1 MKEKRKVPVRD
12 TIKLLWA
19 MDRKF
24 PVIVILQGGLN
35 ALLFYLPVILVAR
48 ILDLLVYRENSADP
62 VSIAVVGLVG
72 IWILKGVKALLEKE
86 MKTRSYQIAM
96 RFETL
101 VPVNTLNISF
111 SDLESDY
118 AKEMRARI
126 LADRSWGS
134 GFFGVA
140 DKFCNLCNSGFEL
153 LGSVIMLIP
162 LAMQVSGSAAGKVAA
177 ALLFNIGLAVVGA
190 SVYAKW
196 YQKKE
201 SAAMN
206 QMTQAEKNSR
216 FWYMDEGGSGAIG
229 AQSLKDIFMY
239 RAKKMIQKTIDIERE
254 GVRKNVFTIAR
265 INSAGGLGTGMI
277 QGILLCVS
285 YYCVLALAIAG
296 TITVGMVLRYAQA
309 IFQACMSVSASIRL
323 AGEFRTDVGRI
334 ASTLEYLNLE
344 AEKTKGDSFTE
355 MTKGVIEFRNIS
367 FRYPGT
373 KELVLDHVS
382 LKIEPSEKIAVV
394 GKNGSGKTT
403 LVKLLCRLYEPEE
416 GEILWNGKN
425 IREYDLREWQK
436 IFAIVFQDYSLL
448 SLTLGQNVAA
458 SVQYEAER
466 AKEVLQL
473 AGFGER
479 LNKLKK
485 GLETVV
491 YPEYE
496 QDGVSFS
503 GGEEQKIAI
512 ARAIYKGGQIC
523 ILDEPTAALDPV
535 SESRVYESFD
545 EIVKGKTAVYIS
557 HRLSSCKFSDRIFVL
572 DNGKIAESGT
582 HEALLS
588 KNGLYA
594 QLWQEL
600 SCIDQPIAAC
610 AGIYGSDYKNNI
622 ATCPW
627 EKR

>member
-12 TIKLLWA
+12 IIKLLWA

-239 RAKKMIQKTIDIERE
+239 RAKKMIQKTIDTERE

-355 MTKGVIEFRNIS
+355 MTKGVIEFRNVS

-458 SVQYEAER
+458 SEQYEAER

-588 KNGLYA
+588 QNGLYA
-594 QLWQEL
+594 QLWQA
-600 SCIDQPIAAC
+600 QAQ
-610 AGIYGSDYKNNI
+610 YYKV
-622 ATCPW
+622 
-627 EKR
+627 

>member
-72 IWILKGVKALLEKE
+72 IWLLKGVKALLEKE

-140 DKFCNLCNSGFEL
+140 HKFCNLCNSGFEL

-177 ALLFNIGLAVVGA
+177 ALLLNIGLAVVGA

-239 RAKKMIQKTIDIERE
+239 RAKKMIQKTIDTERE
-254 GVRKNVFTIAR
+254 GVRENVFTIAR

-594 QLWQEL
+594 QLWQA
-600 SCIDQPIAAC
+600 QAQ
-610 AGIYGSDYKNNI
+610 YYKV
-622 ATCPW
+622 
-627 EKR
+627 

>member
-72 IWILKGVKALLEKE
+72 IWLLKGVKALLEKE

-334 ASTLEYLNLE
+334 ASTLEYLNLK

-355 MTKGVIEFRNIS
+355 MTKGVIEFRNVS

-458 SVQYEAER
+458 SEQYETER

-588 KNGLYA
+588 QNGLYA
-594 QLWQEL
+594 QLWQA
-600 SCIDQPIAAC
+600 QAQ
-610 AGIYGSDYKNNI
+610 YYKV
-622 ATCPW
+622 
-627 EKR
+627 

>member
-35 ALLFYLPVILVAR
+35 ALLFYLPVLLVAR

-72 IWILKGVKALLEKE
+72 IWLLKGVKALLEKE

-206 QMTQAEKNSR
+206 QMTQAEKDSR

-239 RAKKMIQKTIDIERE
+239 RAKKMIQKTIDTERE

-265 INSAGGLGTGMI
+265 INCAGGLGTGMI

-355 MTKGVIEFRNIS
+355 MTKGVIEFRNVS

-588 KNGLYA
+588 QNGLYA
-594 QLWQEL
+594 QLWQA
-600 SCIDQPIAAC
+600 QAQ
-610 AGIYGSDYKNNI
+610 YYKV
-622 ATCPW
+622 
-627 EKR
+627 

>member
-35 ALLFYLPVILVAR
+35 ALLFYLPVFLVAR

-72 IWILKGVKALLEKE
+72 IWLLKGVKALLEKE

-162 LAMQVSGSAAGKVAA
+162 LAMQVSGSTAEKVAA

-239 RAKKMIQKTIDIERE
+239 RAKKMIQKTIDTERE

-355 MTKGVIEFRNIS
+355 MTKGVIEFRNVS

-458 SVQYEAER
+458 SEQYEAER

-588 KNGLYA
+588 QNGLYA
-594 QLWQEL
+594 QLWQA
-600 SCIDQPIAAC
+600 QAQ
-610 AGIYGSDYKNNI
+610 YYKV
-622 ATCPW
+622 
-627 EKR
+627 

>member
-35 ALLFYLPVILVAR
+35 ALLFYLPVLLVAR

-72 IWILKGVKALLEKE
+72 IWLLKGVKALLEKE

-206 QMTQAEKNSR
+206 QMTQAEKDSR

-239 RAKKMIQKTIDIERE
+239 RAKKMIQKTINTERE

-265 INSAGGLGTGMI
+265 INSAGGIGTGMI

-355 MTKGVIEFRNIS
+355 MTKGVIEFRNVS

-458 SVQYEAER
+458 SEQYEVER

-588 KNGLYA
+588 QNGLYA
-594 QLWQEL
+594 QLWQA
-600 SCIDQPIAAC
+600 QAQ
-610 AGIYGSDYKNNI
+610 YYKV
-622 ATCPW
+622 
-627 EKR
+627 

>member
-35 ALLFYLPVILVAR
+35 ALLFYLPVLLVAR

-72 IWILKGVKALLEKE
+72 IWLLKGVKALLEKE

-206 QMTQAEKNSR
+206 QMTQAEKDSR

-239 RAKKMIQKTIDIERE
+239 RAKKMIQKTINTERE

-265 INSAGGLGTGMI
+265 INGAGGLGTGMI

-355 MTKGVIEFRNIS
+355 MTKGVIEFRNVS

-425 IREYDLREWQK
+425 IREYDLKEWQK

-458 SVQYEAER
+458 SEQYETER

-588 KNGLYA
+588 QNGLYA
-594 QLWQEL
+594 QLWQ
-600 SCIDQPIAAC
+600 DQAQ
-610 AGIYGSDYKNNI
+610 YYKV
-622 ATCPW
+622 
-627 EKR
+627 

>member
-35 ALLFYLPVILVAR
+35 ALLFYLPVLLVAR

-72 IWILKGVKALLEKE
+72 IWLLKGVKALLEKE

-206 QMTQAEKNSR
+206 QMTRAEKDSR

-239 RAKKMIQKTIDIERE
+239 RAKKMIQKTIDTERE

-344 AEKTKGDSFTE
+344 AKKTKGDSFTE
-355 MTKGVIEFRNIS
+355 MTKGVIEFRNVS

-458 SVQYEAER
+458 SEQYEAER

-588 KNGLYA
+588 QNGLYA
-594 QLWQEL
+594 QLWQA
-600 SCIDQPIAAC
+600 QAQ
-610 AGIYGSDYKNNI
+610 YYKV
-622 ATCPW
+622 
-627 EKR
+627 

>member
-35 ALLFYLPVILVAR
+35 ALLFYLPVLLVAR

-72 IWILKGVKALLEKE
+72 IWLLKGVKALLEKE

-239 RAKKMIQKTIDIERE
+239 RAKKMIQKTIDTERE

-334 ASTLEYLNLE
+334 ASTLEYLNLK

-355 MTKGVIEFRNIS
+355 MTKGVIEFRNVS

-588 KNGLYA
+588 QNGLYA
-594 QLWQEL
+594 QLWQA
-600 SCIDQPIAAC
+600 QAQ
-610 AGIYGSDYKNNI
+610 YYKV
-622 ATCPW
+622 
-627 EKR
+627 

>member
-1 MKEKRKVPVRD
+1 MKEKRKVPVRA

-35 ALLFYLPVILVAR
+35 ALLFYLPVLLVAR

-72 IWILKGVKALLEKE
+72 IWLLKGVKALLEKE

-239 RAKKMIQKTIDIERE
+239 RAKKMIQKTVDTERE

-265 INSAGGLGTGMI
+265 INGAGGLGTGMI

-355 MTKGVIEFRNIS
+355 MTKGVIEFRNVS

-458 SVQYEAER
+458 SEQYETER

-588 KNGLYA
+588 QNGLYA
-594 QLWQEL
+594 QLWQA
-600 SCIDQPIAAC
+600 QAQ
-610 AGIYGSDYKNNI
+610 YYKV
-622 ATCPW
+622 
-627 EKR
+627 

>member
-72 IWILKGVKALLEKE
+72 IWLLKGVKALLEKE

-334 ASTLEYLNLE
+334 ASTLEYLNLK

-355 MTKGVIEFRNIS
+355 MTKGVIEFRNVS

-425 IREYDLREWQK
+425 IREYDLKEWQK

-458 SVQYEAER
+458 SEQYEAER

-588 KNGLYA
+588 QNGLYA
-594 QLWQEL
+594 QLWQA
-600 SCIDQPIAAC
+600 QAQ
-610 AGIYGSDYKNNI
+610 YYKV
-622 ATCPW
+622 
-627 EKR
+627 

>member
-35 ALLFYLPVILVAR
+35 ALLFYLPVLLVAR

-72 IWILKGVKALLEKE
+72 IWLLKGVKALLEKE

-206 QMTQAEKNSR
+206 QMTQAEKDSR

-239 RAKKMIQKTIDIERE
+239 RAKKMIQKTIDTERE

-355 MTKGVIEFRNIS
+355 MTKGVIEFRNVS

-425 IREYDLREWQK
+425 IREYDLKEWQK

-458 SVQYEAER
+458 SEQYEAER

-485 GLETVV
+485 GLKTVV

-588 KNGLYA
+588 QNGLYA
-594 QLWQEL
+594 QLWQA
-600 SCIDQPIAAC
+600 QAQ
-610 AGIYGSDYKNNI
+610 YYKV
-622 ATCPW
+622 
-627 EKR
+627 

>member
-72 IWILKGVKALLEKE
+72 IWLLKGVKALLEKE

-239 RAKKMIQKTIDIERE
+239 RAKKMIQKTVDTERE

-355 MTKGVIEFRNIS
+355 MTKGVIEFRNVS

-458 SVQYEAER
+458 SEQYEAER

-594 QLWQEL
+594 QLWQA
-600 SCIDQPIAAC
+600 QAQ
-610 AGIYGSDYKNNI
+610 YYKV
-622 ATCPW
+622 
-627 EKR
+627 

>member
-35 ALLFYLPVILVAR
+35 ALLFYLPVLLVAR

-72 IWILKGVKALLEKE
+72 IWLLKGVKALLEKE

-239 RAKKMIQKTIDIERE
+239 RAKKMIQKTIDTERE

-355 MTKGVIEFRNIS
+355 MTKGVIEFRNVS

-425 IREYDLREWQK
+425 IREYDLKEWQK

-458 SVQYEAER
+458 SEQYEVER

-588 KNGLYA
+588 QNGLYA
-594 QLWQEL
+594 QLWQA
-600 SCIDQPIAAC
+600 QAQ
-610 AGIYGSDYKNNI
+610 YYKV
-622 ATCPW
+622 
-627 EKR
+627 

>member
-35 ALLFYLPVILVAR
+35 ALLFYLPVLLVAR

-72 IWILKGVKALLEKE
+72 IWLLKGVKALLEKE

-140 DKFCNLCNSGFEL
+140 DKFCNLCNSGCEL

-206 QMTQAEKNSR
+206 QMTQAEKDSR

-239 RAKKMIQKTIDIERE
+239 RAKKMIQKTIDTERE

-344 AEKTKGDSFTE
+344 AKKTKGDSFTE
-355 MTKGVIEFRNIS
+355 MTKGVIEFRNVS

-458 SVQYEAER
+458 SEQYEAER

-588 KNGLYA
+588 QNGLYA
-594 QLWQEL
+594 QLWQA
-600 SCIDQPIAAC
+600 QAQ
-610 AGIYGSDYKNNI
+610 YYKV
-622 ATCPW
+622 
-627 EKR
+627 

>member
-72 IWILKGVKALLEKE
+72 IWLLKGVKALLEKE

-206 QMTQAEKNSR
+206 QMTQAEKDSR

-239 RAKKMIQKTIDIERE
+239 RAKKMIQKTVDTERE

-265 INSAGGLGTGMI
+265 INGAGGLGTGMI
-277 QGILLCVS
+277 QGILLCIS

-355 MTKGVIEFRNIS
+355 MTKGVIEFRNVS

-458 SVQYEAER
+458 SEQYEAER

-588 KNGLYA
+588 QNGLYA
-594 QLWQEL
+594 QLWQA
-600 SCIDQPIAAC
+600 QAQ
-610 AGIYGSDYKNNI
+610 YYKV
-622 ATCPW
+622 
-627 EKR
+627 

>member
-72 IWILKGVKALLEKE
+72 IWLLKGVKALLEKE

-206 QMTQAEKNSR
+206 QMTQAEKDSR

-239 RAKKMIQKTIDIERE
+239 RAKKMIQKTIDTERE

-265 INSAGGLGTGMI
+265 INGAGGLGTGMI

-355 MTKGVIEFRNIS
+355 MTKGVIEFRNVS

-458 SVQYEAER
+458 SEQYEAER

-594 QLWQEL
+594 QLWQA
-600 SCIDQPIAAC
+600 QAQ
-610 AGIYGSDYKNNI
+610 YYKV
-622 ATCPW
+622 
-627 EKR
+627 

>member
-35 ALLFYLPVILVAR
+35 ALLFYLPVLLVAR

-72 IWILKGVKALLEKE
+72 IWLLKGVKALLEKE

-206 QMTQAEKNSR
+206 QMTQAEKDSR

-239 RAKKMIQKTIDIERE
+239 RAKKMIQKTIDTERE

-355 MTKGVIEFRNIS
+355 MTKGVIEFRNVS

-425 IREYDLREWQK
+425 IREYDLKEWQK

-458 SVQYEAER
+458 SEQYETER

-588 KNGLYA
+588 QNGLYA
-594 QLWQEL
+594 QLWQA
-600 SCIDQPIAAC
+600 QAQ
-610 AGIYGSDYKNNI
+610 YYKV
-622 ATCPW
+622 
-627 EKR
+627 

>member
-72 IWILKGVKALLEKE
+72 IWLLKGVKALLEKE

-277 QGILLCVS
+277 QEILLCVS

-334 ASTLEYLNLE
+334 ASTLEYLNLK

-355 MTKGVIEFRNIS
+355 MTKGVIEFRNVS

-588 KNGLYA
+588 QNGLYA
-594 QLWQEL
+594 QLWQA
-600 SCIDQPIAAC
+600 QAQ
-610 AGIYGSDYKNNI
+610 YYKV
-622 ATCPW
+622 
-627 EKR
+627 

>member
-35 ALLFYLPVILVAR
+35 ALLFYLPVLLVAK

-72 IWILKGVKALLEKE
+72 IWLLKGVKALLEKE

-206 QMTQAEKNSR
+206 QMTQAEKDSR

-239 RAKKMIQKTIDIERE
+239 RAKKMIQKTIDTERE

-355 MTKGVIEFRNIS
+355 MTKGVIEFRNVS

-425 IREYDLREWQK
+425 IREYDLKEWQK

-458 SVQYEAER
+458 SEQYEAER

-588 KNGLYA
+588 QNGLYA
-594 QLWQEL
+594 QLWQA
-600 SCIDQPIAAC
+600 QAQ
-610 AGIYGSDYKNNI
+610 YYKV
-622 ATCPW
+622 
-627 EKR
+627 

>member
-35 ALLFYLPVILVAR
+35 ALLFYLPVLLVAR

-62 VSIAVVGLVG
+62 ISIAVVGLVG
-72 IWILKGVKALLEKE
+72 IWLLKGVKALLEKE

-206 QMTQAEKNSR
+206 QMTQAEKDSR

-239 RAKKMIQKTIDIERE
+239 RAKKMIQKTINTERE

-265 INSAGGLGTGMI
+265 INCAGGLGTGMI

-355 MTKGVIEFRNIS
+355 MTKGVIEFRNVS

-425 IREYDLREWQK
+425 IREYDLKEWQK

-458 SVQYEAER
+458 SEQYEAER

-588 KNGLYA
+588 QNGLYA
-594 QLWQEL
+594 QLWQA
-600 SCIDQPIAAC
+600 QAQ
-610 AGIYGSDYKNNI
+610 YYKV
-622 ATCPW
+622 
-627 EKR
+627 

>member
-35 ALLFYLPVILVAR
+35 ALLFYLPVLLVAR

-72 IWILKGVKALLEKE
+72 IWLLKGVKALLEKE

-118 AKEMRARI
+118 TKEMRARI

-206 QMTQAEKNSR
+206 QMTQAEKDSR

-239 RAKKMIQKTIDIERE
+239 RAKKMIQKTIDTERE

-344 AEKTKGDSFTE
+344 AKKTKGDSFTE
-355 MTKGVIEFRNIS
+355 MTKGVIEFRNVS

-458 SVQYEAER
+458 SEQYEAER

-588 KNGLYA
+588 QNGLYA
-594 QLWQEL
+594 QLWQA
-600 SCIDQPIAAC
+600 QAQ
-610 AGIYGSDYKNNI
+610 YYKV
-622 ATCPW
+622 
-627 EKR
+627 

>member
-72 IWILKGVKALLEKE
+72 IWLLKGVKALLEKE

-206 QMTQAEKNSR
+206 QMTQAEKDSR

-239 RAKKMIQKTIDIERE
+239 RAKKMIQKTIDTERE

-344 AEKTKGDSFTE
+344 AKKTKGDSFTE
-355 MTKGVIEFRNIS
+355 MTKGVIEFRNVS

-458 SVQYEAER
+458 SEQYEAER

-588 KNGLYA
+588 QNGLYA
-594 QLWQEL
+594 QLWQA
-600 SCIDQPIAAC
+600 QAQ
-610 AGIYGSDYKNNI
+610 YYKV
-622 ATCPW
+622 
-627 EKR
+627 

>member
-72 IWILKGVKALLEKE
+72 IWLLKGVKALLEKE

-206 QMTQAEKNSR
+206 QMTQAEKDSR

-239 RAKKMIQKTIDIERE
+239 RAKKMIQKTVDTERE

-265 INSAGGLGTGMI
+265 INGAGGLGTGMI

-355 MTKGVIEFRNIS
+355 MTKGVIEFRNVS
-367 FRYPGT
+367 FRYPGI

-458 SVQYEAER
+458 SEQYETER

-594 QLWQEL
+594 QLWQA
-600 SCIDQPIAAC
+600 QAQ
-610 AGIYGSDYKNNI
+610 YYKV
-622 ATCPW
+622 
-627 EKR
+627 

>member
-35 ALLFYLPVILVAR
+35 ALLFYLPVLLVAR

-72 IWILKGVKALLEKE
+72 IWLLKGVKALLEKE

-309 IFQACMSVSASIRL
+309 IFQACMSISASIRL

-344 AEKTKGDSFTE
+344 AKKTKGDSFTE
-355 MTKGVIEFRNIS
+355 MTKGVIEFRNVS

-425 IREYDLREWQK
+425 IREYDLKEWQK

-458 SVQYEAER
+458 SEQYEAER

-588 KNGLYA
+588 QNGLYA
-594 QLWQEL
+594 QLWQA
-600 SCIDQPIAAC
+600 QAQ
-610 AGIYGSDYKNNI
+610 YYKV
-622 ATCPW
+622 
-627 EKR
+627 

>member
-206 QMTQAEKNSR
+206 QMTQAEKDSR

-355 MTKGVIEFRNIS
+355 MTKGVIEFRNVS

-594 QLWQEL
+594 QLWQA
-600 SCIDQPIAAC
+600 QAQ
-610 AGIYGSDYKNNI
+610 YYKV
-622 ATCPW
+622 
-627 EKR
+627 

>member
-35 ALLFYLPVILVAR
+35 ALLFYLPVLLVAR

-72 IWILKGVKALLEKE
+72 IWLLKGVKALLEKE

-162 LAMQVSGSAAGKVAA
+162 LAMQVSGSAAGRVAA

-206 QMTQAEKNSR
+206 QMTQAEKDSR

-239 RAKKMIQKTIDIERE
+239 RAKKMIQKTIDTERE

-265 INSAGGLGTGMI
+265 INSAGGFGTGMI

-355 MTKGVIEFRNIS
+355 MTKGVIEFRNVS

-458 SVQYEAER
+458 SEQYEAER

-594 QLWQEL
+594 QLWQA
-600 SCIDQPIAAC
+600 QAQ
-610 AGIYGSDYKNNI
+610 YYKV
-622 ATCPW
+622 
-627 EKR
+627 

>member
-72 IWILKGVKALLEKE
+72 IWLLKGVTALLEKE

-239 RAKKMIQKTIDIERE
+239 RAKKMIQKTIDTERE

-355 MTKGVIEFRNIS
+355 MTKGVIEFRNVS

-458 SVQYEAER
+458 SEQYEAER

-545 EIVKGKTAVYIS
+545 EIVKGKTAVYVS

-594 QLWQEL
+594 QLWQA
-600 SCIDQPIAAC
+600 QAQ
-610 AGIYGSDYKNNI
+610 YYKV
-622 ATCPW
+622 
-627 EKR
+627 

>member
-35 ALLFYLPVILVAR
+35 ALLFYLPVLLVAR

-72 IWILKGVKALLEKE
+72 IWLLKGVKALLEKE

-206 QMTQAEKNSR
+206 QMTQAEKDSR

-239 RAKKMIQKTIDIERE
+239 RAKKMIQKTIDTERE

-334 ASTLEYLNLE
+334 ASTMEYLNLE

-355 MTKGVIEFRNIS
+355 MTKGVIEFRNVS

-458 SVQYEAER
+458 SEQYEVER

-588 KNGLYA
+588 QNGLYA
-594 QLWQEL
+594 QLWQA
-600 SCIDQPIAAC
+600 QAQ
-610 AGIYGSDYKNNI
+610 YYKV
-622 ATCPW
+622 
-627 EKR
+627 

>member
-72 IWILKGVKALLEKE
+72 IWLLKGVKALLEKE

-190 SVYAKW
+190 SGYAKW

-206 QMTQAEKNSR
+206 QMTQAEKDSR

-239 RAKKMIQKTIDIERE
+239 RAKKMIQKTVDTERE

-265 INSAGGLGTGMI
+265 INGAGGLGTGMI

-355 MTKGVIEFRNIS
+355 MTKGVIEFRNVS

-425 IREYDLREWQK
+425 IREYDLWERQK

-458 SVQYEAER
+458 SEQYETER

-588 KNGLYA
+588 QNGLYA
-594 QLWQEL
+594 QLWQA
-600 SCIDQPIAAC
+600 QAQ
-610 AGIYGSDYKNNI
+610 YYKV
-622 ATCPW
+622 
-627 EKR
+627 

>member
-48 ILDLLVYRENSADP
+48 ILDLLVYRENSAEP

-72 IWILKGVKALLEKE
+72 IWLLKGVKALLEKE

-239 RAKKMIQKTIDIERE
+239 RAKKMIQKTIDTERE

-355 MTKGVIEFRNIS
+355 MTKGVIEFRNVS

-458 SVQYEAER
+458 SEQYETER

-594 QLWQEL
+594 QLWQA
-600 SCIDQPIAAC
+600 QAQ
-610 AGIYGSDYKNNI
+610 YYKV
-622 ATCPW
+622 
-627 EKR
+627 

>member
-35 ALLFYLPVILVAR
+35 ALLFYLPVLLVAR

-72 IWILKGVKALLEKE
+72 IWLLKGVKALLEKE

-594 QLWQEL
+594 QLWQA
-600 SCIDQPIAAC
+600 QAQ
-610 AGIYGSDYKNNI
+610 YYKV
-622 ATCPW
+622 
-627 EKR
+627 

>member
-72 IWILKGVKALLEKE
+72 IWLLKGVKALLEKE

-206 QMTQAEKNSR
+206 QMTQAEKDSR

-239 RAKKMIQKTIDIERE
+239 RAKKMIQKTIDTERE
-254 GVRKNVFTIAR
+254 GVRENVFTIAR

-355 MTKGVIEFRNIS
+355 MTKGVIEFRNVS

-588 KNGLYA
+588 QNGLYA
-594 QLWQEL
+594 QLWQA
-600 SCIDQPIAAC
+600 QAQ
-610 AGIYGSDYKNNI
+610 YYKV
-622 ATCPW
+622 
-627 EKR
+627 

>member
-35 ALLFYLPVILVAR
+35 ALLFYLPVLLVAR

-72 IWILKGVKALLEKE
+72 IWLLKGVKALLEKE

-206 QMTQAEKNSR
+206 QMTQAEKDSR

-239 RAKKMIQKTIDIERE
+239 RAKKMIQKTIDTERE

-344 AEKTKGDSFTE
+344 AKKTKGDSFTE
-355 MTKGVIEFRNIS
+355 MTKGVIEFRNVS

-588 KNGLYA
+588 QNGLYA
-594 QLWQEL
+594 QLWQA
-600 SCIDQPIAAC
+600 QAQ
-610 AGIYGSDYKNNI
+610 YYKV
-622 ATCPW
+622 
-627 EKR
+627 

>member
-72 IWILKGVKALLEKE
+72 IWLLKGVKALLEKE

-206 QMTQAEKNSR
+206 QMTQAEKDSR

-239 RAKKMIQKTIDIERE
+239 RAKKMIQKTVDTERE

-265 INSAGGLGTGMI
+265 INGAGGLGTGMI

-334 ASTLEYLNLE
+334 ASTLEYLNLK

-355 MTKGVIEFRNIS
+355 MTKGVIEFRNVS

-458 SVQYEAER
+458 SEQYETER

-594 QLWQEL
+594 QLWQA
-600 SCIDQPIAAC
+600 QAQ
-610 AGIYGSDYKNNI
+610 YYKV
-622 ATCPW
+622 
-627 EKR
+627 

>member
-35 ALLFYLPVILVAR
+35 ALLFYLPVLLVAR

-72 IWILKGVKALLEKE
+72 IWLLKGVKALLEKE

-239 RAKKMIQKTIDIERE
+239 RAKKMIQKTIDTERE

-355 MTKGVIEFRNIS
+355 MTKGVIEFRNVS

-458 SVQYEAER
+458 SEQYEAER

-503 GGEEQKIAI
+503 RGEEQKIAI

-594 QLWQEL
+594 QLWQA
-600 SCIDQPIAAC
+600 QAQ
-610 AGIYGSDYKNNI
+610 YYKV
-622 ATCPW
+622 
-627 EKR
+627 

>member
-35 ALLFYLPVILVAR
+35 ALLFYLPVLLVAR

-72 IWILKGVKALLEKE
+72 IWLLKGVKALLEKE

-206 QMTQAEKNSR
+206 QMTQAEKDSR

-239 RAKKMIQKTIDIERE
+239 RAKKMIQKTIDTERE

-355 MTKGVIEFRNIS
+355 MTKGVIEFRNVS

-403 LVKLLCRLYEPEE
+403 LVKLLRRLYEPEE

-425 IREYDLREWQK
+425 IREYDLKEWQK

-458 SVQYEAER
+458 SEQYEAER

-588 KNGLYA
+588 QNGLYA
-594 QLWQEL
+594 QLWQA
-600 SCIDQPIAAC
+600 QAQ
-610 AGIYGSDYKNNI
+610 YYKV
-622 ATCPW
+622 
-627 EKR
+627 

>member
-72 IWILKGVKALLEKE
+72 IWLLKGVKALLEKE

-239 RAKKMIQKTIDIERE
+239 RAKKMIQKTVDTERE

-265 INSAGGLGTGMI
+265 INGAGGLGTGMI

-355 MTKGVIEFRNIS
+355 MTKGVIEFRNVS

-458 SVQYEAER
+458 SEQYETER

-594 QLWQEL
+594 QLWQA
-600 SCIDQPIAAC
+600 QAQ
-610 AGIYGSDYKNNI
+610 YYKV
-622 ATCPW
+622 
-627 EKR
+627 

>member
-35 ALLFYLPVILVAR
+35 ALLFYLPVLLVAR

-72 IWILKGVKALLEKE
+72 IWLLKGVKALLEKE

-239 RAKKMIQKTIDIERE
+239 RAKKMIQKTVDTERE

-265 INSAGGLGTGMI
+265 INGAGGLGTGMI

-355 MTKGVIEFRNIS
+355 MTKGVIEFRNVS

-458 SVQYEAER
+458 SEQYETER

-572 DNGKIAESGT
+572 DNGKIAERGT

-588 KNGLYA
+588 QNGLYA
-594 QLWQEL
+594 QLWQA
-600 SCIDQPIAAC
+600 QAQ
-610 AGIYGSDYKNNI
+610 YYKV
-622 ATCPW
+622 
-627 EKR
+627 

>member
-35 ALLFYLPVILVAR
+35 ALLFYLPVLLVAR

-72 IWILKGVKALLEKE
+72 IWLLKGVKALLEKE

-206 QMTQAEKNSR
+206 QMTQAEKDSR

-239 RAKKMIQKTIDIERE
+239 RAKKMIQKTIDTERE

-309 IFQACMSVSASIRL
+309 IFQACMSISASIRL

-344 AEKTKGDSFTE
+344 AKKTKGDSFTE
-355 MTKGVIEFRNIS
+355 MTKGVIEFRNVS

-458 SVQYEAER
+458 SEQYEAER

-588 KNGLYA
+588 QNGLYA
-594 QLWQEL
+594 QLWQA
-600 SCIDQPIAAC
+600 QAQ
-610 AGIYGSDYKNNI
+610 YYKV
-622 ATCPW
+622 
-627 EKR
+627 